1 MENRSSSRAACR
13 YNRGALADLGSGL
26 IYYVV
31 FLFSTTLHEAAHGWA
46 ALRGGDPTAYHG
58 GQVSL
63 DPRPHIRREPFGMVA
78 LPLISVLLSGWPF
91 VFASAPYDPHW
102 AMRYPKRAAWMAL
115 AGPAGNLVLVALAA
129 AAIRMGAAAGL
140 FEPPSAVSFDQVVAA
155 SADGIWSGAAFLLS
169 VFFSLNLLLAIFNL
183 IPVPPLDGSG
193 AVPLFLNDASTHRYQ
208 QFIWGQP
215 AFAWI
220 GILIAWQIFPSLFQ
234 PLWLFAVNLVHPG
247 VNYG

>member
-1 MENRSSSRAACR
+1 
-13 YNRGALADLGSGL
+13 
-26 IYYVV
+26 
-31 FLFSTTLHEAAHGWA
+31 
-46 ALRGGDPTAYHG
+46 
-58 GQVSL
+58 
-63 DPRPHIRREPFGMVA
+63 MVA
-78 LPLISVLLSGWPF
+78 LPLFSVLLSGWPF
-91 VFASAPYDPHW
+91 GFASAPYDPHW

-115 AGPAGNLVLVALAA
+115 AGPAGNLVLVTLAVV
-129 AAIRMGAAAGL
+129 AIRMGAAAGL

-155 SADGIWSGAAFLLS
+155 SADGIWSGAAFLVS

-193 AVPLFLNDASTHRYQ
+193 AVPLFLDAASTHRYQ

-220 GILIAWQIFPSLFQ
+220 GILVAWQIFPSLFQ